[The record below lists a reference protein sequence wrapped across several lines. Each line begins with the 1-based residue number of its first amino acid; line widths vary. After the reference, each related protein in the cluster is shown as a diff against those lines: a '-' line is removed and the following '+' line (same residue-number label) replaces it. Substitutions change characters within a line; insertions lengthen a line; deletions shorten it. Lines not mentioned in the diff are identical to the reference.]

1 MGPQREQAAP
11 ERTASGGRLSATVV
25 LRSAGPHERP
35 PTPAETAKTSITH
48 AYLKIDYATAVVD
61 PVDDE
66 TFWIIHEYADN
77 DDVSHDDRYWTAV
90 VGHVSAT
97 LP

>member
-1 MGPQREQAAP
+1 
-11 ERTASGGRLSATVV
+11 VV